1 MIRILILLLLPV
13 MAQAETIRIATY
25 NTELSRDGP
34 GLLLRDIHRGDDQ
47 VMAVVA
53 VLADTRPDIIALQG
67 IDWDFE
73 GLALAALANRLREA
87 GLDYPYTFAAQP
99 NSGLETD
106 LDLDGDGRTN
116 GPGDAQGWGRFT
128 GQGGLAVMS
137 RYPIASDQIQDLS
150 DLLWLELPGAELP
163 QHDAGPYPSEP
174 AQNVQR
180 LSSVA
185 HWIVP
190 IETSVGQ
197 LDLMT
202 FHASPPVFDGPEDRN
217 GLRNKD
223 EIRLWS
229 AVMDGAVGRKPDR
242 LFVIAGDANLD
253 PVRGDGRKEA
263 IREFLN
269 DPRLQDPSP
278 ADPSGDLTTVVWKM
292 VGPMRVDYVLP
303 SAQWQVVDSGVH
315 WPVAGSEERET
326 AESASRHRL
335 IWVDMTLP
343 R

>member
-13 MAQAETIRIATY
+13 VAQAETIRIATY

-34 GLLLRDIHRGDDQ
+34 GLLLRDIRRGDDQ
-47 VMAVVA
+47 VMAVAA
-53 VLADTRPDIIALQG
+53 VLAATRPDIIALQG

-87 GLDYPYTFAAQP
+87 GLDYSYTFAAQP

-106 LDLDGDGRTN
+106 LDLDGDGRTH

-137 RYPIASDQIQDLS
+137 RYPIASDQVQDLS
-150 DLLWLELPGAELP
+150 NLLWVELPGAELP
-163 QHDAGPYPSEP
+163 QHDADPYPSEQ

-185 HWIVP
+185 HWVVP
-190 IETSVGQ
+190 IETPAGR

-229 AVMDGAVGRKPDR
+229 AVMDGEVGRKPDR
-242 LFVIAGDANLD
+242 LFVIACDANLD

-278 ADPSGDLTTVVWKM
+278 ADPSGDLTTVVWKT

-315 WPVAGSEERET
+315 WPAAGSEERES

-335 IWVDMTLP
+335 IWVDLTLP

>member
-1 MIRILILLLLPV
+1 MIRIIILLLLPV

-34 GLLLRDIHRGDDQ
+34 GLLLRDIRRGDDQ
-47 VMAVVA
+47 VTAVIG
-53 VLADTRPDIIALQG
+53 VLAQTRPDIIALQG

-73 GLALAALANRLREA
+73 GQALAALASRLREA
-87 GLDYPYTFAAQP
+87 GLDYPYTFADRP
-99 NSGLETD
+99 NSGLETN
-106 LDLDGDGRTN
+106 LDMDGDGRTS

-137 RYPIASDQIQDLS
+137 RYPIALDQVQDLS
-150 DLLWLELPGAELP
+150 DLLWRDLPGAELP
-163 QHDAGPYPSEP
+163 HRGTAPFPSEQ

-185 HWIVP
+185 HWVVP
-190 IETSVGQ
+190 IETPGGP

-217 GLRNKD
+217 GLRNRD

-229 AVMDGAVGRKPDR
+229 AVLDGDVGRAPSGP
-242 LFVIAGDANLD
+242 FVIAGDVNLD
-253 PVRGDGRKEA
+253 PERGDGRKEA
-263 IREFLN
+263 IRNLLN
-269 DPRLQDPSP
+269 DPRVQDPSP
-278 ADPSGDLTTVVWKM
+278 ESPSGELTTVVWKA
-292 VGPMRVDYVLP
+292 VGAMRVDYVLP
-303 SAQWQVVDSGVH
+303 SKHWQVADSGVH
-315 WPVAGSEERET
+315 WPAAGTNERKT
-326 AESASRHRL
+326 AETASRHRL
-335 IWVDMTLP
+335 IWVDLKLP